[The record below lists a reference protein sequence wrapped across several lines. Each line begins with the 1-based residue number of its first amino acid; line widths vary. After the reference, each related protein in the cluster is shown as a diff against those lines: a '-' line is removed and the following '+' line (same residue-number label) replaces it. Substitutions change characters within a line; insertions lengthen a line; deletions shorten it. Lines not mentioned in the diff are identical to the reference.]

1 MDLPSHALPVTPPQ
15 SFESSNVIHEL
26 TTAEAR
32 MIIPWGTDAPIYH
45 RPVATITLIVLN
57 VLSALVF
64 PAEQYEDWMLVLGE
78 GVHPLQWVTNIFMHL
93 GFGHLIGNMLFL
105 WAFGIVVEG
114 KLGWRAFALV
124 YLGVGIVESALM
136 QVLIHTEEPV
146 HMLGASGV
154 VFGLLAM
161 CLVWA
166 PRNELQCIFLFRI
179 IPVEFEFPIL
189 SVAAFYIGMEV
200 LFLALKRMAISSELA
215 HCSGAIMGFGLAVL
229 MLKFNFVDCEN
240 WDLFAVLEG
249 RQGQSKQAA
258 GKAKAARRLVSVEFA
273 PPARPKKKR
282 AAKGKA
288 PQVRSVEDPSAAAL
302 RAMRLHIELG
312 EVEAAVAVYKKSTRS
327 LPDWQPRESDWI
339 DLIEAIL
346 GQKEWNDAVV
356 VMRDYVRKTAE
367 PSPRVALKLAQIL
380 IQKLDRPMRGL
391 KALEQVPE
399 DSLPASLVM
408 TRQQLTQQAEQML
421 EDEDGTLELQ
431 DEMW

>member
-1 MDLPSHALPVTPPQ
+1 
-15 SFESSNVIHEL
+15 
-26 TTAEAR
+26 

-57 VLSALVF
+57 VLSALLL
-64 PAEQYEDWMLVLGE
+64 PPGLYEDWTLVLGE
-78 GVHPLQWVTNIFMHL
+78 GVHPVQWVTNIFMHL

-105 WAFGIVVEG
+105 WAFGIIVEG

-124 YLGVGIVESALM
+124 YLGLGIVESALM
-136 QVLIHTEEPV
+136 QVLIHPDEPV

-179 IPVEFEFPIL
+179 IPVEFDFPIL

-229 MLKFNFVDCEN
+229 MLKFHFVDCEN

-249 RQGQSKQAA
+249 RQGQSKKEAR
-258 GKAKAARRLVSVEFA
+258 KAKAARRLVSVEFA
-273 PPARPKKKR
+273 PPARAKKKR
-282 AAKGKA
+282 SAKGKA
-288 PQVRSVEDPSAAAL
+288 PQVRSLEDPSAAAL
-302 RAMRLHIELG
+302 RALRLHIELG
-312 EVEAAVAVYKKSTRS
+312 EVEAAVAVYKKSSRS
-327 LPDWQPRESDWI
+327 LPGWQPRESDWI

-346 GQKEWNDAVV
+346 KQHDWNEAVL
-356 VMRDYVRKTAE
+356 VMRDYFRKTAE
-367 PSPRVALKLAQIL
+367 PSPRVGLKLAQIL
-380 IQKLDRPMRGL
+380 IQKLERPMHGL
-391 KALEQVPE
+391 KALELVPE
-399 DSLPASLVM
+399 ASLPDSLVM
-408 TRQQLTQQAEQML
+408 TRRQLTQQAEQML